1 MDTGDNYEVKEI
13 ALAQQGEYNIAYAES
28 EMKALLKVRARFERE
43 KPLKGLRIG
52 LALHVTKET
61 AALVKT
67 LMAGGASVA
76 ICSCNPLST
85 QDDVAAALAK
95 SGVAVYAYKGE
106 GKKEYYRYL
115 NNVIKFRPQV
125 TIDDGCDLVTEIHTR
140 FPEMTEDVIV
150 GCEETSTGVIR
161 LMAMEKDNA
170 LKYPMIA
177 VNSNKT
183 KHLFDNYYGTGQ
195 STIDGILR
203 ATNVMLA
210 GKCLVVAGYGQCSKG
225 IALRAKGMGA
235 NVIVTEVNPL
245 AALQAKMDGFRV
257 MPMLKAARLGQV
269 FVTATGDRD
278 VIRIEHVN
286 AMPDGAILANSGHF
300 DVEIDVKALEEAA
313 KSKQRIRHQ
322 LDEYVMP
329 SGKKVYLI
337 GEGRLC
343 NLASAEGHPSVVMST
358 SFCGQALAVEYGVK
372 NKGRLKPG
380 VHNLPEEI
388 DMEIARLQLEALGV
402 KIDTLTDA
410 QSKYLAS
417 WKEGT

>member
-1 MDTGDNYEVKEI
+1 
-13 ALAQQGEYNIAYAES
+13 
-28 EMKALLKVRARFERE
+28 
-43 KPLKGLRIG
+43 
-52 LALHVTKET
+52 
-61 AALVKT
+61 
-67 LMAGGASVA
+67 
-76 ICSCNPLST
+76 
-85 QDDVAAALAK
+85 
-95 SGVAVYAYKGE
+95 
-106 GKKEYYRYL
+106 
-115 NNVIKFRPQV
+115 
-125 TIDDGCDLVTEIHTR
+125 
-140 FPEMTEDVIV
+140 
-150 GCEETSTGVIR
+150 
-161 LMAMEKDNA
+161 
-170 LKYPMIA
+170 
-177 VNSNKT
+177 
-183 KHLFDNYYGTGQ
+183 
-195 STIDGILR
+195 
-203 ATNVMLA
+203 
-210 GKCLVVAGYGQCSKG
+210 
-225 IALRAKGMGA
+225 
-235 NVIVTEVNPL
+235 
-245 AALQAKMDGFRV
+245 